1 MQSQI
6 SEISSVMVQVS
17 VEVPWADVERAMEGS
32 YTQLGRTA
40 KVKGFRPGKV
50 PRNVLKQLF
59 GARVQRE
66 VVNNLV
72 EAGLGRAVQ
81 QHQLT
86 VVAVP
91 PMETLPELK
100 QGEPL
105 LFTAKLEVRPKIE
118 QVDIE
123 GITLTRESTEVTD
136 AQVDEAIERLR
147 QQNAELRAVEPARP
161 SQEGDILTCDYKV
174 SIEGEERPDLS
185 ATDRPIDLSGSLLP
199 ELKAALLGKSVGE
212 KVRAEVTF
220 PADQGGEFAGKQGVF
235 DLDIKEI
242 KEKVLPALDD
252 EFAKD
257 LEYAS
262 LDELKQKT
270 RERLEQAAKERAD
283 SALKEQ
289 VVEKV
294 LEKNPIEVP
303 PSLVAQQQQAM
314 LQEYVRMIRMTGQR
328 MDLGDDLMAT
338 TKENAERRVR
348 AALLLGAIARIHG
361 IKVEGADVDKRL
373 AEMAERTGKHVA
385 KLRAEM
391 QGEQRELLESQILEE
406 KLLEYL
412 LGRATITE
420 SAT

>member
-17 VEVPWADVERAMEGS
+17 VEVPWTDVEKAMEGS
-32 YTQLGRTA
+32 YSELGRTA

-59 GARVQRE
+59 GPRVKRE
-66 VVNNLV
+66 VVNNLI
-72 EAGLGRAVQ
+72 EAGLGRAVE

-91 PMETLPELK
+91 PMESLPELK
-100 QGEPL
+100 AGEPL
-105 LFTAKLEVRPKIE
+105 NFTAKIEVRPKIDR
-118 QVDIE
+118 VDID
-123 GITLTRESTEVTD
+123 GLALVREKTEVSQ

-147 QQNAELRAVEPARP
+147 QQNAELKAPEPARA
-161 SQEGDILTCDYKV
+161 SQESDILTCDYRV
-174 SIEGEERPDLS
+174 SIEGQDRPELA
-185 ATDRPIDLSGSLLP
+185 ATDRPIDLAGGLLP
-199 ELKAALLGKSVGE
+199 ELKAALIGKNVGD
-212 KVRAEVTF
+212 KTRAEVSF
-220 PADQGGEFAGKQGVF
+220 PADQGGEFAGKAGAF
-235 DLDIKEI
+235 DLEIKEI

-257 LEYAS
+257 LEHAS
-262 LDELKQKT
+262 LDELVQKT
-270 RERLEQAAKERAD
+270 RGRLEESAKQ
-283 SALKEQ
+283 SAENALREQ
-289 VVEKV
+289 VVDKV
-294 LEKNPIEVP
+294 LEKNPIDVP

-328 MDLGDDLMAT
+328 MDLGEDLMST

-348 AALLLGAIARIHG
+348 AALLLGAIARLNG
-361 IKVEGADVDKRL
+361 IKVEAADVDQKL
-373 AEMAERTGKHVA
+373 GEMAERSGKHVA
-385 KLRAEM
+385 KLRAEI
-391 QGEQRELLESQILEE
+391 QGEQREMMESQILEE